1 MSHKYQQSTPKT
13 RRAFNGHLRAAFSRL
28 SPTEQRVVEVLLAD
42 TNGIAESSA
51 LAIAQQART
60 SSATV
65 VRTAQ
70 KLGYAGYNALR
81 SDIIRFGMQEPIG
94 DTVGDTAR
102 DDAEQDIMHHV
113 FSTAITELQT
123 ASDTLDRQQF
133 SDAVEV
139 LDAAR
144 KIMFIGSGESSMPAQ
159 EAALRFMMHGRDAIA
174 PTDVLQQ
181 QFGSRLL
188 TSRDA
193 LVAVSY
199 SGANK
204 HTLEAVEAAR
214 ISRVPVIGI
223 TSNART
229 PLAELADMLLVM
241 ASPTAATEPLI
252 GRIAHSL
259 VLNGLNHAVS
269 LQGQPQAF
277 GPSEALADVFAR
289 TLKTP
294 QDDM

>member
-1 MSHKYQQSTPKT
+1 MAHKYQQSTPKT
-13 RRAFNGHLRAAFSRL
+13 RRALIGHLRTSRSRL

-42 TNGIAESSA
+42 TKRIAASSA
-51 LAIAQQART
+51 LEIAQEAGT

-65 VRTAQ
+65 VRTTQ

-81 SDIIRFGMQEPIG
+81 NDVIRFGMQEPKGVAQDDTTGG
-94 DTVGDTAR
+94 DATHNVMD
-102 DDAEQDIMHHV
+102 HV
-113 FSTAITELQT
+113 FSTAVQELQT
-123 ASDTLDRQQF
+123 VSDTLDRIQF
-133 SDAVEV
+133 ADAVEV
-139 LDAAR
+139 LDAAH

-159 EAALRFMMHGRDAIA
+159 EAALRFMMHGRDAVA

-188 TSRDA
+188 TPRDA

-214 ISRVPVIGI
+214 MSGVPVIGI
-223 TSNART
+223 TSIARA
-229 PLAELADMLLVM
+229 PLADLSDVLLVM
-241 ASPTAATEPLI
+241 ASPTAASEPLI

-259 VLNGLNHAVS
+259 VLNGLNQAVS
-269 LQGQPQAF
+269 QQRPPQAF

-289 TLKTP
+289 TLKS
-294 QDDM
+294 QHDM